1 MDINLDFNIDNYTDN
16 ELINLLDIDIDNP
29 NQQQIRKHINDL
41 KFNRFFNDSNIVNF
55 LNNIETRLLDNE
67 TNFNKLDIFDNN
79 NIENKVEAFTNMQTN
94 SIYNNNNNDI
104 NNQVDD
110 KNNNEDNHEDDGDDD
125 DQDINDNNNVDIL
138 YNSNQYSNSIDD
150 NSLLITMS
158 NELIN
163 NKINFIY
170 YHFNTLFRANS
181 SQSLNTDCEFIIPS
195 QINNVSQIRLASI
208 KLKQPYLIS
217 SVKANNKFNI
227 ELYNDNNENYS
238 KYTIILPD
246 GYYNDIND
254 ISFNINKS
262 LQDNSLTYINYNI
275 DYNSYRSFFK
285 IDIDNKPNN
294 LSYIKIDF
302 KSYYS
307 NEYSLARILGY
318 DHNTIKF
325 TSNDNNII
333 YSTKSLNNTL
343 TDLYFCL
350 DEYQSNIIETHK
362 IVLNRNMLT
371 QKVLSKIPINT
382 SNKNN
387 NFEINEIYSSTKRY
401 DTIRYYSG
409 LINITKF
416 NIKIID
422 NFGHIVNQEQDNQV
436 EFSIEFKVNQTLL
449 RL

>member
-1 MDINLDFNIDNYTDN
+1 MNDNLDFNIDNYTDT
-16 ELINLLDIDIDNP
+16 ELIDLLDIDIDDP

-41 KFNRFFNDSNIVNF
+41 KFNKFFNQQNIVDF

-67 TNFNKLDIFDNN
+67 TNFNKLDIFNN
-79 NIENKVEAFTNMQTN
+79 DNIENQVEQFTNMQTN
-94 SIYNNNNNDI
+94 SNYNNN
-104 NNQVDD
+104 Q
-110 KNNNEDNHEDDGDDD
+110 DN
-125 DQDINDNNNVDIL
+125 QDIQDIQDIQDNQDNLDRKYDNNIH
-138 YNSNQYSNSIDD
+138 DD
-150 NSLLITMS
+150 SLLITIS
-158 NELIN
+158 NEHIN

-170 YHFNTLFRANS
+170 YHFNTLFRSNS
-181 SQSLNTDCEFIIPS
+181 SQSLNTDCEFMIPS
-195 QINNVSQIRLASI
+195 QINNVSQIRLACI

-217 SVKANNKFNI
+217 NVKANNKFNI

-238 KYTIILPD
+238 KHTIILPD

-254 ISFNINKS
+254 ISFNINKL
-262 LQDNSLTYINYNI
+262 LQDNSLSYINYNI
-275 DYNSYRSFFK
+275 DNNSYKSFFK
-285 IDIDNKPNN
+285 IDIDNKPNS

-318 DHNTIKF
+318 DDNTIKY
-325 TSNDNNII
+325 TISANNII
-333 YSTKSLNNTL
+333 YSNKSINNTL

-350 DEYQSNIIETHK
+350 NEYQSNIIETHK
-362 IVLNRNMLT
+362 IVLHRNMLT
-371 QKVLSKIPINT
+371 QKVLSKIPITT

-387 NFEINEIYSSTKRY
+387 NFEINEIYSSTKRS

-422 NFGHIVNQEQDNQV
+422 NFGNIVNQDQDNPI
-436 EFSIEFKVNQTLL
+436 EFSIEFKVNQTIL

>member
-1 MDINLDFNIDNYTDN
+1 MDINLDFNIDNYTDY
-16 ELINLLDIDIDNP
+16 ELIDLLDIDIDNP
-29 NQQQIRKHINDL
+29 NQQQIRKHINYL
-41 KFNRFFNDSNIVNF
+41 KFNKFFNDSNIVNF
-55 LNNIETRLLDNE
+55 LNNIETRLLDSE
-67 TNFNKLDIFDNN
+67 TNFNKLDIFNN
-79 NIENKVEAFTNMQTN
+79 DNIENQVEPFTNMQTN
-94 SIYNNNNNDI
+94 SNYNNNNDNDNDDNKAHD
-104 NNQVDD
+104 NNDD
-110 KNNNEDNHEDDGDDD
+110 DENNN
-125 DQDINDNNNVDIL
+125 NDNDEYDKINLEVEYNN
-138 YNSNQYSNSIDD
+138 IDND
-150 NSLLITMS
+150 SLLITIS
-158 NELIN
+158 NEHIN

-217 SVKANNKFNI
+217 SVKDNNKFNI

-238 KYTIILPD
+238 KHTIILPD

-254 ISFNINKS
+254 ISFNINKL
-262 LQDNSLTYINYNI
+262 LQDNSLSYINYNI
-275 DYNSYRSFFK
+275 DYNSYKSFFK
-285 IDIDNKPNN
+285 IDIDNKPTT

-325 TSNDNNII
+325 SSNDNNII

-362 IVLNRNMLT
+362 IALNRNMLT

-387 NFEINEIYSSTKRY
+387 NFQINEIYSSTKRH

-422 NFGHIVNQEQDNQV
+422 NFGNIVNQEQDNPV